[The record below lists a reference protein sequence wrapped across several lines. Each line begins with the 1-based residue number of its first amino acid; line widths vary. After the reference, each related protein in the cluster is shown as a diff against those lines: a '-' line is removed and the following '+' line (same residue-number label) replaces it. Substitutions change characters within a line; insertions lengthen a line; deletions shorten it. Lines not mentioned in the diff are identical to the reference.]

1 MNDDIDEQQKRLLIC
16 NDLGLSL
23 DDFSLEPKEEDL
35 KIRSTEYLKA
45 KTSTVETPDISLSPD
60 MSFAK
65 KKQLHDS

>member
-1 MNDDIDEQQKRLLIC
+1 MNDDIDEEQKRALIC

-45 KTSTVETPDISLSPD
+45 KTSTVDTPDISMSPD
-60 MSFAK
+60 MSFTK
-65 KKQLHDS
+65 KMKLHES